1 MRMWSQRHSF
11 PSLLLSVV
19 LCVFTW
25 WGHSSPA
32 AAQDAEE
39 QIRTV
44 EVRVKGNKYKETDAI
59 KREIGLKPGHIFT
72 MAQVRRDVRNIWR
85 MGAFEDIKV
94 SVDEAPKG
102 VIVTYIVKEKPTIRK
117 IIVGGNK
124 ELDLDKINETL
135 NLKPGTL
142 LDVPKV
148 KKNARKIREAYVDKG
163 FYLAEVDYEILRVK
177 GDKVDI
183 RFKIEEGNKV
193 VIRSIRFIGNKSIPD
208 DELKSHIRTQE
219 GGFFSFLTSSGT
231 YKEEHFNQDLV
242 LLRAYYYDK
251 GFINV
256 KLGRP
261 QVSLSRDKRYMY
273 ITIPV
278 KEGQRYK
285 MGKLDFS
292 GELLTFKKV
301 KGKKKPVAVKP
312 KDKKNYERVKKRYLK
327 RLTSKSGQMFNRSK
341 LAKDLLRITA
351 VYKNS
356 GYAYANV
363 SPVTNV
369 NVDKRIVHITLE
381 VEKGAPVTIERIN
394 IVGNTKTRD
403 KVIRR
408 ELVIAE
414 GDRYS
419 ARRLALSK
427 RRVLQLGYFKEVK
440 LTTKKGSRPD
450 RIVVNIK
457 VAERPTGTFQVGAG
471 FSSVENF
478 IAQAQ
483 ISQNNLF
490 GRGQTLSLQAQMSSL
505 RQIFIL
511 RFVEPYF
518 LDTKWTFAFTLYN
531 SLTNYESFN
540 RNAIGGTLTWGYP
553 ITHNLRAYLTYK
565 AERVKVDT
573 GGNNVLLS
581 GASRLVIPSTAV
593 IANLFNDGITSSA
606 KATISWDTRDNRLF
620 PTKGFYQNFS
630 VEFASPYLG
639 SKNVFNRYRAFS
651 RWYYPL
657 YKKDLVF
664 KINAEIGMIASAKKQ
679 GVPIFERFFVGGI
692 YSVRGFRPRSLG
704 PTVSVP
710 VSPDP
715 GARLFA
721 FPKGGNK
728 ELLFNV
734 ELEFNIFAK
743 VGIKGVLFFDAGNA
757 FDDSENFSLYPD
769 LAGWKDNKPML
780 RTAWGFGLRW
790 FSPIGPLRFEWG
802 LPLVRQPGEDK
813 IVFEFTIGNMF

>member
-1 MRMWSQRHSF
+1 MKTMNGSSIFRPIAFFHELIFWAVLF
-11 PSLLLSVV
+11 CCVTAAGGLINVPS
-19 LCVFTW
+19 
-25 WGHSSPA
+25 GH
-32 AAQDAEE
+32 AQIQEE
-39 QIRTV
+39 QIRTKKV
-44 EVRVKGNKYKETDAI
+44 LIKGNKYKESEAI
-59 KREIGLKPGHIFT
+59 KREIGLKPGHVFS
-72 MAQVRRDVRNIWR
+72 MAQVRQDVRRIWA
-85 MGAFEDIKV
+85 MNAFDDIQVLVEED
-94 SVDEAPKG
+94 DDG
-102 VIVTYIVKEKPTIRK
+102 LIVTYVVKEKPTIRK

-124 ELDLDKINETL
+124 ELDLDKINETID
-135 NLKPGTL
+135 LKKGTL
-142 LDVPKV
+142 LDIPKV
-148 KKNARKIREAYVDKG
+148 KRNAEKIREEYVDKG
-163 FYLAEVDYEILRVK
+163 FYLAEVDYEIRRIK
-177 GDKVDI
+177 NEKVDI
-183 RFKIEEGNKV
+183 LFKIQEGNKV
-193 VIRSIRFIGNKSIPD
+193 IIRSIRFIGNKFLSD
-208 DELKSHIRTQE
+208 EELKSRIRTQE

-231 YKEEHFNQDLV
+231 YKESHFNQDLM

-256 KLGRP
+256 QLGRP
-261 QVSLSRDKRYMY
+261 QIGLSRDKRYMY
-273 ITIPV
+273 ITIPI

-285 MGKLDFS
+285 LGKLDFS
-292 GELLTFKKV
+292 GELLSFKKV
-301 KGKKKPVAVKP
+301 KGKRKPVAIGPKKKKEYKKVK
-312 KDKKNYERVKKRYLK
+312 ERYLN
-327 RLTSKSGQMFNRSK
+327 RLTTKSGDMFNRSK
-341 LAKDLLRITA
+341 LAQDLLRITA
-351 VYKNS
+351 VYKNN
-356 GYAYANV
+356 GFAYANV
-363 SPVTNV
+363 SPITNI
-369 NVDKRIVHITLE
+369 DPEKRIVHITLE
-381 VEKGAPVTIERIN
+381 VEKGDPVTIERIN
-394 IVGNTKTRD
+394 IVGNSKTRD

-414 GDRYS
+414 GDRYDE
-419 ARRLALSK
+419 RRLSVSK
-427 RRVLQLGYFKEVK
+427 RRVTQLGFFKDVK

-450 RIVVNIK
+450 RAVINIS
-457 VAERPTGTFQVGAG
+457 VSERPTGTFQVGAG

-483 ISQNNLF
+483 VSQNNLF

-553 ITHNLRAYLTYK
+553 ITHNIRAYMTYK
-565 AERVKVDT
+565 AERVQVDT

-620 PTKGFYQNFS
+620 PSSGFYQNFS

-639 SKNVFNRYRAFS
+639 SENVFNRYRAFS

-664 KINAEIGMIASAKKQ
+664 KLNAEIGMIASGLKQ

-704 PTVSVP
+704 PTVQVP
-710 VSPDP
+710 ISPDP

-728 ELLFNV
+728 ELLFNL
-734 ELEFNIFAK
+734 ELEFNIFEK
-743 VGIKGVLFFDAGNA
+743 VGIKGVVFFDAGNA

-769 LAGWKDNKPML
+769 LAG
-780 RTAWGFGLRW
+780 
-790 FSPIGPLRFEWG
+790 
-802 LPLVRQPGEDK
+802 
-813 IVFEFTIGNMF
+813 